1 MKLKSILFSLFIVFA
16 SALNAQTANE
26 IMNKAYDQAKVE
38 NKNVFL
44 IFHASWCGWCKKM
57 EKNMEDPL
65 VKVYFDQNYVKAFIT
80 VEERGEKATLN
91 TPGGAELVEQLGGKN
106 QGLPY
111 WVILDEKGTALKD
124 SKINGENVGG
134 PSSEKEVDYL
144 ISTLAPTSKNQKIDV
159 EKIKEVFILKK
170 KS

>member
-1 MKLKSILFSLFIVFA
+1 MKIKAILFSLFVTIA
-16 SALNAQTANE
+16 SIANAQSATE
-26 IMNKAYDQAKVE
+26 IMNKAYNQAKVE

-65 VKVYFDQNYVKAFIT
+65 VKEYFDQNYVKAFIT

-91 TPGGAELVEQLGGKN
+91 TPGGAEFVEQLGGKN

-111 WVILDEKGTALKD
+111 WVILDENGKVLKD
-124 SKINGENVGG
+124 SKIYGENVGG
-134 PSSEKEVDYL
+134 PASEKEVEYL
-144 ISTLAPTSKNQKIDV
+144 ISTLEPTSKNQKVDV

-170 KS
+170 KA